1 VHNKINE
8 VCEQH
13 DMYKFNKLADMR
25 FINPMS
31 LQKRGSQQTRR
42 ATSLMRGSVIVVVNG
57 LPFVSFFLFLQEILQ
72 SSRALPLLLLCH
84 GGSVFKTRRAA
95 RR

>member
-8 VCEQH
+8 VCEH
-13 DMYKFNKLADMR
+13 DIYKFNKLAEMR

-57 LPFVSFFLFLQEILQ
+57 LPFDRFFSI
-72 SSRALPLLLLCH
+72 S
-84 GGSVFKTRRAA
+84 A
-95 RR
+95 RNSTV